1 MKAETHPKY
10 IESEIRC
17 ACGNVIKTRS
27 TKPVILVGICN
38 VCHPFYTGM
47 QKFVDTAGR
56 VDKFQQRMAKTQAA
70 QAAHAAINYRGMD
83 LRPHIERFSKRYA
96 EIEAALSD
104 PKVFE
109 NKQRAQDLA
118 REYASLKELIGHG
131 KDYLKTLAELDANRA
146 LLQSEPSGSDLA
158 TMAQEELGQL
168 EARAKRLALE
178 VQRGVIPPDP
188 ADSRNT
194 IIEIRAGAGGSE
206 SALFAADLYRMFTRY
221 AESRGWKVEALDSSP
236 SDLGG
241 FKEVIFSVTGT
252 DVYKRLKYESGVHR
266 VQRVPATEAQG
277 RIHTS
282 TATVAVLPEAQE
294 VDVDIRPEDLEITV
308 CRASGPGG
316 QGVNTTDSAVQ
327 IVHKP
332 TGVIV
337 RCADQRSQQKNK
349 ARALTVLRSRLL
361 EARIA
366 EENAK
371 YAAQR
376 KAQVGTGERNE
387 RIRTYNFPQN
397 RVTDHRIELTLYN
410 LPAVMDGDIDCL
422 IDPLMSHDLEEK
434 LASLNSN

>member
-1 MKAETHPKY
+1 
-10 IESEIRC
+10 
-17 ACGNVIKTRS
+17 
-27 TKPVILVGICN
+27 
-38 VCHPFYTGM
+38 
-47 QKFVDTAGR
+47 
-56 VDKFQQRMAKTQAA
+56 MAQL
-70 QAAHAAINYRGMD
+70 D
-83 LRPHIERFSKRYA
+83 LKPHIERFSRRFA
-96 EIEAALSD
+96 EVEAALND
-104 PKVFE
+104 PKAFD
-109 NKQRAQDLA
+109 NPQRAQELA
-118 REYASLKELIGHG
+118 REYARLKELTAHG
-131 KDYLKTLAELDANRA
+131 AAYKKVLGDLEDSRA
-146 LLQSEPSGSDLA
+146 LAGAESDPELLA
-158 TMAQEELGQL
+158 LAREEVLRL
-168 EARAKRLALE
+168 EEEEKRLALE
-178 VQRGVIPPDP
+178 LQRGIIPADP
-188 ADSRNT
+188 SDSRNT
-194 IIEIRAGAGGSE
+194 IFEIRAGAGGSE
-206 SALFAADLYRMFTRY
+206 SALFAADLYRMYTRY
-221 AESRGWKVEALDSSP
+221 AEAHGWKIEPLDLSY

-241 FKEVIFSVTGT
+241 LREVIFAVTGT

-294 VDVDIRPEDLEITV
+294 VDIEIKPEDLDISV

-332 TGVIV
+332 SGVTV

-349 ARALTVLRSRLL
+349 LRAMTVLRSRLL
-361 EARIA
+361 EAKVA

-410 LPAVMDGDIDCL
+410 LPTVIEGDL
-422 IDPLMSHDLEEK
+422 DPLIEPLMANELDEK
-434 LASLNSN
+434 LKALQL

>member
-1 MKAETHPKY
+1 
-10 IESEIRC
+10 
-17 ACGNVIKTRS
+17 
-27 TKPVILVGICN
+27 
-38 VCHPFYTGM
+38 
-47 QKFVDTAGR
+47 
-56 VDKFQQRMAKTQAA
+56 
-70 QAAHAAINYRGMD
+70 MD
-83 LRPHIERFSKRYA
+83 LRPHIERFSRRF
-96 EIEAALSD
+96 EEVEAALSD
-104 PKVFE
+104 PD
-109 NKQRAQDLA
+109 NPQRAQELT
-118 REYASLKELIGHG
+118 REYARLKELVGFG
-131 KDYLKTLAELDANRA
+131 QAYLKAVADLAESRSI
-146 LLQSEPSGSDLA
+146 LQSEPADS
-158 TMAQEELGQL
+158 E
-168 EARAKRLALE
+168 LALMAAEEIARLEPEERRLGHE
-178 VQRGVIPPDP
+178 VFRGIVPPDP

-194 IIEIRAGAGGSE
+194 IFEIRAGAGGQE
-206 SALFAADLYRMFTRY
+206 SALFAADLFRMYTRY
-221 AESRGWKVEALDSSP
+221 AEGQGWKVENLDSNS

-241 FKEVIFSVTGT
+241 YKEVIFQVTGS

-282 TATVAVLPEAQE
+282 TCTVAVLPEAEE
-294 VDVDIRPEDLEITV
+294 VDIEIKPEDLDISV

-332 TGVIV
+332 SGLIV

-361 EARIA
+361 ERKVA

-410 LPAVMDGDIDCL
+410 LPAVLEGDV
-422 IDPLMSHDLEEK
+422 DPLIEPLIAHDLEEK
-434 LASLNSN
+434 LAALKL